1 MAVEISVHM
10 ATAITDSG
18 TVLLSSVSSS
28 QQAYVVGMLH
38 YALIDDTLKYYP
50 SIHFIN
56 KVSKNQR
63 KEWVN
68 CPSLHNIKEWS
79 WF

>member
-10 ATAITDSG
+10 AMAIIDSG
-18 TVLLSSVSSS
+18 TVPLSTVSSS

-38 YALIDDTLKYYP
+38 YASIDDTLKYYP

-63 KEWVN
+63 KE
-68 CPSLHNIKEWS
+68 
-79 WF
+79 